1 MSKESVLNK
10 QFKEKDVQRL
20 RNLIT
25 GKHGDRTLSGI
36 GYTKQEEFH
45 SEGDIWES
53 QDGRLWTI
61 KDGVKQNITKLD
73 EAKKAVTIPLFCP
86 SCNLLMKKHLD
97 KRFFI
102 QFKRC
107 LDCQINFETELKLE
121 GLWEQYNDVF
131 IEDNVD
137 NLIKEFEIWFEE
149 ELNASNESY
158 ITEAGDIETWV
169 GSAKQKMLE
178 NKEETI
184 KFLKSLKK

>member
-1 MSKESVLNK
+1 M
-10 QFKEKDVQRL
+10 
-20 RNLIT
+20 
-25 GKHGDRTLSGI
+25 
-36 GYTKQEEFH
+36 
-45 SEGDIWES
+45 
-53 QDGRLWTI
+53 
-61 KDGVKQNITKLD
+61 
-73 EAKKAVTIPLFCP
+73 
-86 SCNLLMKKHLD
+86 
-97 KRFFI
+97 
-102 QFKRC
+102 FKRC

-131 IEDNVD
+131 IGDNVD

>member
-107 LDCQINFETELKLE
+107 LDCQVNFETELKLE

-131 IEDNVD
+131 IGDNVD

>member
-131 IEDNVD
+131 IGDNVD

>member
-20 RNLIT
+20 RNLVT
-25 GKHGDRTLSGI
+25 GKYGDRTLSGI

-45 SEGDIWES
+45 NEGDVWEA

-86 SCNLLMKKHLD
+86 SCNTLMKKHLD

-107 LDCQINFETELKLE
+107 LDCQVNFETELKLE

-131 IEDNVD
+131 IGDNVD
-137 NLIKEFEIWFEE
+137 NLIKEFETWFKE

>member
-20 RNLIT
+20 RNLVT
-25 GKHGDRTLSGI
+25 GKHGDRTLSGV
-36 GYTKQEEFH
+36 GYTKQEEYH
-45 SEGDIWES
+45 VEGDVWEV
-53 QDGRLWTI
+53 DGRTWTI
-61 KDGVKQNITKLD
+61 KNGIKQNITKLD
-73 EAKKAVTIPLFCP
+73 EAKKAVTLPLFCP
-86 SCNLLMKKHLD
+86 SCNTLMKKQLD
-97 KRFFI
+97 KRFYI

-121 GLWEQYNDVF
+121 GLWEEYNDVF
-131 IEDNVD
+131 IADNVD
-137 NLIKEFEIWFEE
+137 NLIKEFEAWFEE